1 MPYVYSGKYLRI
13 DLTNRTTR
21 VDTIPEA
28 WVEQYALGSGLAAK
42 IFYDEM
48 DPALDPLDP
57 RSPLLMFNGLLSGTF
72 SPTGCRS
79 SWCGRS
85 PLTGIWNEA
94 NMGGHF
100 GAELRFAGYDGFIIT
115 GRVAEPTY
123 LWIDGGAK
131 TVEFR
136 GAASMWGL
144 DHFDTFDKVRAE
156 TDPKAQVACI
166 GPAGENLVL
175 IASIMQGGH
184 SHARTAGRGGMGAL
198 LGSKNL
204 KAIAVRGKEKPTYAD
219 AKGFNTLV
227 REQNNY
233 IKDNSI
239 SMMKFGTAGGIPVT
253 DSTGDLPINNWRD
266 GNFPTHMNISGQR
279 IGETIWV
286 RHTFCHA
293 CPIGCGKEVELK
305 EGPHAGTWGE
315 GPEYETLALLG
326 ANLKIDDLQYVVKA
340 NDLCNRYGMDTIS
353 VGASI
358 AFAFEANERGLIGR
372 EDADGLDLSWGNGE
386 TAVRLVEMI
395 AFRRGIGDLLANG
408 VHRAAHKLGPAAA
421 DLDITVKGLEM
432 PAHDLRGFVS
442 MAPNYATANRG
453 ACHLESISYWNAY
466 GIKYYALGYDHPLD
480 PHDSRYAAKLA
491 YDYQNYMQLYNPL
504 GLCKFIAKGNVGPDM
519 LCDLVNKSM
528 GWNWTVE
535 DYMETG
541 ERLFQLKRMINNRL
555 GITSKDDKLP
565 VRLTTLARPTGKAAG
580 VLPKMDIIMPE
591 YYALRGWD
599 EEGRPRSERL
609 ERLGLDKIAMQLPV
623 PAKAVAQAV
632 CFDGD
637 LMHIGLVGGGL
648 VSVPINSFPFLIEAT
663 PEERYGYMIK
673 GDGASIH
680 WPAIGQELA
689 VAELMAG

>member
-13 DLTNRTTR
+13 DLTNRTSR
-21 VDTIPEA
+21 VDTIPEE

-115 GRVAEPTY
+115 GRAAEPTY
-123 LWIDGGAK
+123 LYIDGTAK

-136 GAASMWGL
+136 RAVDIWGL

-227 REQNNY
+227 RAQNNY

-358 AFAFEANERGLIGR
+358 AFAFEANERGLIGK

-408 VHRAAHKLGPAAA
+408 VHRAAYKLGPAAA

-528 GWNWTVE
+528 GWSWTVE

-609 ERLGLDKIAMQLPV
+609 ERLGLDKIATQQPV
-623 PAKAVAQAV
+623 PAKVIVQAV

-637 LMHIGLVGGGL
+637 LMHVGLVGGGL

-663 PEERYGYMIK
+663 PEERYSYMIK

-680 WPAIGQELA
+680 WPDIGQEVA
-689 VAELMAG
+689 VAELMAV

>member
-13 DLTNRTTR
+13 DLTDKTYR
-21 VDTIPEA
+21 VDTIPGD
-28 WVEQYALGSGLAAK
+28 WVERYTLGSGLAAK
-42 IFYDEM
+42 IYYDEM
-48 DPALDPLDP
+48 DPSLDPLDP

-100 GAELRFAGYDGFIIT
+100 GAEVRFAGYDGFIIT
-115 GRVAEPTY
+115 GRAAEPTY
-123 LWIDGGAK
+123 LWIDGNTK
-131 TVEFR
+131 TLEFR
-136 GAASMWGL
+136 SAKQLWGL
-144 DHFDTFDKVRAE
+144 DHFDAFDKLRAE
-156 TDPKAQVACI
+156 TDPIAQVACI

-175 IASIMQGGH
+175 IAGIMQGGH

-204 KAIAVRGKEKPTYAD
+204 KAIVVRGKEKPTYAD
-219 AKGFNTLV
+219 AKGFNALV
-227 REQNNY
+227 REENNY
-233 IKDNSI
+233 IKDNSV
-239 SMMKFGTAGGIPVT
+239 SMMKFGTPGGIPAT
-253 DSTGDLPINNWRD
+253 DALGDLPINNWRD

-305 EGPHAGTWGE
+305 EGPYAGTWGE
-315 GPEYETLALLG
+315 GPEYETLALIG

-353 VGASI
+353 TGASI
-358 AFAFEANERGLIGR
+358 AFAFEAHERGLISQ
-372 EDADGLDLSWGNGE
+372 EQADGLDLTWGNGE
-386 TAVRLVEMI
+386 AAVQLVEMI
-395 AFRRGIGDLLANG
+395 AYRRGIGDLLANG
-408 VHRAAHKLGPAAA
+408 VHRAAQKFGAAAA
-421 DLDITVKGLEM
+421 DLDLTVKGLEM
-432 PAHDLRGFVS
+432 PAHDPRGFVS

-453 ACHLESISYWNAY
+453 ACHLEAISYWNGY
-466 GIKYYALGYDHPLD
+466 GIKHNALGYDHPLD
-480 PHDSRYAAKLA
+480 QHDSGNAAKLA

-528 GWNWTVE
+528 GWNWSVE

-541 ERLFQLKRMINNRL
+541 ERLFQLKRMINNRF
-555 GITSKDDKLP
+555 GITRKDDKLP

-580 VLPKMDIIMPE
+580 VLPDMDRIMPE
-591 YYALRGWD
+591 YYSLRDWD
-599 EEGRPRSERL
+599 EEGKPKKERL
-609 ERLGLDKIAMQLPV
+609 EKLGLV
-623 PAKAVAQAV
+623 
-632 CFDGD
+632 
-637 LMHIGLVGGGL
+637 
-648 VSVPINSFPFLIEAT
+648 
-663 PEERYGYMIK
+663 
-673 GDGASIH
+673 
-680 WPAIGQELA
+680 
-689 VAELMAG
+689 

>member
-13 DLTNRTTR
+13 DLTNKRYR
-21 VDTIPEA
+21 VDEIPDE

-48 DPALDPLDP
+48 DPSLPPLDP
-57 RSPLLMFNGLLSGTF
+57 RSPLVMFNGLLSGTF

-100 GAELRFAGYDGFIIT
+100 GAELRFAGFDGFIII
-115 GRVAEPTY
+115 GRAAEPTY

-131 TVEFR
+131 SVEFR
-136 GAASMWGL
+136 RGAHVWGL
-144 DHFDTFDKVRAE
+144 DHFDTFDTLRAE
-156 TDPKAQVACI
+156 TDPKAQIACI

-175 IASIMQGGH
+175 IAGIMQGGR

-204 KAIAVRGKEKPTYAD
+204 KAIAVRGREKPTYAD

-233 IKDNSI
+233 IKDNSV
-239 SMMKFGTAGGIPVT
+239 SMMKFGTPGGIPVT
-253 DSTGDLPINNWRD
+253 DALGDLPINNWRD

-279 IGETIWV
+279 IAETVWV

-293 CPIGCGKEVELK
+293 CPIGCGNEVELK
-305 EGPHAGTWGE
+305 EGPYAGTRGE
-315 GPEYETLALLG
+315 GPEYETLALIG
-326 ANLKIDDLQYVVKA
+326 ANLKIDDLQYVIKA

-353 VGASI
+353 TGAAI
-358 AFAFEANERGLIGR
+358 ALAFEANERGLLGK
-372 EDADGLDLSWGNGE
+372 EYTDGLDLTWGSGE
-386 TAVRLVEMI
+386 AAVKLVEMI
-395 AFRRGIGDLLANG
+395 AYRRGIGDLLADG
-408 VHRAAHKLGPAAA
+408 VHRAARKLGPAAA
-421 DLDITVKGLEM
+421 DLDLTVKGLEM
-432 PAHDLRGFVS
+432 PAHDPRGFVS

-466 GIKYYALGYDHPLD
+466 GIKHNALGYDHPLD
-480 PHDSRYAAKLA
+480 PHDSTHAARLA

-519 LCDLVNKSM
+519 LCDLVNESM

-541 ERLFQLKRMINNRL
+541 ERLFQLKRMINNRY
-555 GITSKDDKLP
+555 GITSQDDRLP
-565 VRLTTLARPTGKAAG
+565 ARLTTLARPTGKAAG
-580 VLPKMDIIMPE
+580 VLPDMDRIMPE

-599 EEGRPRSERL
+599 EAGRPKREIIA
-609 ERLGLDKIAMQLPV
+609 RLGLSAGAELANV
-623 PAKAVAQAV
+623 PSRLLAESL
-632 CFDGD
+632 CFDGEM
-637 LMHIGLVGGGL
+637 MHVGLTDGRYF
-648 VSVPINSFPFLIEAT
+648 SVPITRLPFLNEAT
-663 PEERYGYMIK
+663 PEQRNSYKIDRG
-673 GDGASIH
+673 GASIH
-680 WPAIGQELA
+680 WPETGQE
-689 VAELMAG
+689 VSVTSLMEA